1 MARPEQ
7 CSGCN
12 KKTTIHF
19 TQIINNKVYKLDMC
33 EDCPLKKEVIDPGNF
48 SLTDIFKSGKETVIK
63 QEQEDTVCKTCGMT
77 QVEFEKR
84 GRLGCPEC
92 YTYFGA
98 AIQTIAKDMHYGITH
113 KGKQPTLAVK
123 RVDLNHQVSGM
134 REELDIAIDA
144 EDFEQA
150 AILRD
155 KIIEIEAKLGKLTQT
170 S

>member
-7 CSGCN
+7 CSGCT

-48 SLTDIFKSGKETVIK
+48 SLTDIFKTEKEASLK
-63 QEQEDTVCKTCGMT
+63 QNLDEIMCETCGMT

-84 GRLGCPEC
+84 GRLGCPDC
-92 YTYFGA
+92 YTYFKPT
-98 AIQTIAKDMHYGITH
+98 IQTIAKDMHYGVAH
-113 KGKQPTLAVK
+113 KGKRPNLAVE
-123 RVDLNHQVSGM
+123 RIDLNHQVNQM
-134 REELDIAIDA
+134 KEDLERAIEV

-155 KIIEIEAKLGKLTQT
+155 KIIEIEGKLGELMRT

>member
-48 SLTDIFKSGKETVIK
+48 SLTDIFKA
-63 QEQEDTVCKTCGMT
+63 EQESSLKQDHNDAMCETCGMT

-84 GRLGCPEC
+84 GRLGCPDC
-92 YTYFGA
+92 YTYFKP
-98 AIQTIAKDMHYGITH
+98 AIRTIAKDMHYGTTH
-113 KGKQPTLAVK
+113 KGKCPHLAMERIGLNQQATQMK
-123 RVDLNHQVSGM
+123 EDL
-134 REELDIAIDA
+134 EKAIEV

-155 KIIEIEAKLGKLTQT
+155 KIIEIEGKLGELTRI

>member
-48 SLTDIFKSGKETVIK
+48 SLTDIFKT
-63 QEQEDTVCKTCGMT
+63 EQEASIRQDYSNVVCETCGMT
-77 QVEFEKR
+77 QAEFEKR
-84 GRLGCPEC
+84 GRLGCPDC
-92 YTYFGA
+92 YTYFKP
-98 AIQTIAKDMHYGITH
+98 AIRTITKDMHYGSTH
-113 KGKQPTLAVK
+113 KGKFPHLAMERIELNQQASRMK
-123 RVDLNHQVSGM
+123 EDL
-134 REELDIAIDA
+134 EKAIEV

-155 KIIEIEAKLGKLTQT
+155 KIIEIEGKLGELTRI